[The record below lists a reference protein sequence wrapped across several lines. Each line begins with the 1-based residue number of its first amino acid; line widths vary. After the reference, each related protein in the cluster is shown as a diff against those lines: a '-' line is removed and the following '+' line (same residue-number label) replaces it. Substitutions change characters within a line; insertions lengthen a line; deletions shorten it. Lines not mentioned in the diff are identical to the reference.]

1 MEASHEVGVVSA
13 TIDHLSMTAQEMS
26 RLWADQDKYI
36 DLLESRLE
44 KGSQREQRMMSE
56 LVKKKQKLYEMTA
69 QWEKLKASRVSE
81 LGLSEGGWVCN
92 NCYCRALRKKDICQI
107 PSCTAGNKSPDN
119 IKRVCRSTSFSFST
133 ASFSL
138 LIRLEY
144 T

>member
-1 MEASHEVGVVSA
+1 MRVT

-69 QWEKLKASRVSE
+69 KWEKLKASRVSE
-81 LGLSEGGWVCN
+81 LGLSDSECRWVCN
-92 NCYCRALRKKDICQI
+92 NCKMDFLSTMAILALIW
-107 PSCTAGNKSPDN
+107 
-119 IKRVCRSTSFSFST
+119 TSFPGLFLVLISFNV
-133 ASFSL
+133 SL
-138 LIRLEY
+138 MIK
-144 T
+144 